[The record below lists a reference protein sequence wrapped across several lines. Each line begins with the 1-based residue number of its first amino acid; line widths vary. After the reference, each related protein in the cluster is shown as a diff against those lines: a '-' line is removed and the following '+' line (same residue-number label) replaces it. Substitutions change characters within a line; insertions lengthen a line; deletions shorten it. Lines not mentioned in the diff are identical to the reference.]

1 MCLLYDYLYG
11 EGLSRERRGRKMIVW
26 IARNRQRTWLHGD
39 LTMIYVSREVEIY
52 IELKTK

>member
-1 MCLLYDYLYG
+1 
-11 EGLSRERRGRKMIVW
+11 MIVW

-52 IELKTK
+52 IELKTKQTQKVKDKEKQRKGVKEVSV